1 MMRTEFEEKLIEY
14 AGEDNVRVFTQEE
27 YTKIEYV
34 YTWHPAIAAVGGK
47 RQIALIW
54 QEFGMGMIDSMYPLS
69 QEMERLENKRAEL
82 RRDLTSIDNDI
93 KAIKDNY
100 R

>member
-1 MMRTEFEEKLIEY
+1 MMRTEFEERLIEY
-14 AGEDNVRVFTQEE
+14 AGEDNIRPFTQDE

-47 RQIALIW
+47 KQIALIW
-54 QEFGMGMIDSMYPLS
+54 QEFGMGMINDMYPAAK
-69 QEMERLENKRAEL
+69 EMEALENNRAAL
-82 RRDLTSIDNDI
+82 RKDLTDIDNEI
-93 KAIKDNY
+93 KAIKDSY